1 MQRVLPD
8 SNVLLPVG
16 LQNLF
21 MRAQDTGFFHIVW
34 SDELR
39 DEYSRKL
46 AEWPRVTPHH
56 AHVLTERL
64 MSRALGGRID
74 PSTYTWR
81 IEGLSGRDPGDFA
94 IAAAASVGADVL
106 VTHNIRDFL
115 GVVRPR
121 CSVLDPD
128 NFFTVLAREFPLEFV
143 GIIQQTS
150 TSLREPRTTREILEQ
165 LRASGLPQFH
175 QLLEPYLA
183 G

>member
-21 MRAQDTGFFHIVW
+21 MRAQDAGFFHIVW
-34 SDELR
+34 S
-39 DEYSRKL
+39 
-46 AEWPRVTPHH
+46 
-56 AHVLTERL
+56 
-64 MSRALGGRID
+64 
-74 PSTYTWR
+74 
-81 IEGLSGRDPGDFA
+81 
-94 IAAAASVGADVL
+94 DVL

-128 NFFTVLAREFPLEFV
+128 NFFTALAREFPLEFV

-150 TSLREPRTTREILEQ
+150 TSLREARTSHEILEQ
-165 LRASGLPQFH
+165 LRASGLRQFH